1 MLLGHT
7 TFLQKISRL
16 QIDRDLEIYK
26 LNPLTHGFSDEHVH
40 WISELD
46 HWGKFEAE
54 MLKAGE
60 DIREIRNYGRVMELN
75 EYAQNLNTTMS
86 GAEDMTGLFNFN
98 DLSDD
103 IKDYINKAKGT
114 SKDLMK

>member
-16 QIDRDLEIYK
+16 QIDTDLEIYK

-60 DIREIRNYGRVMELN
+60 DIREIRN
-75 EYAQNLNTTMS
+75 
-86 GAEDMTGLFNFN
+86 
-98 DLSDD
+98 
-103 IKDYINKAKGT
+103 
-114 SKDLMK
+114 